1 MINFR
6 GPFGRPVWHYLI
18 LPVTVLLLA
27 VLLFTPIIMRTESAL
42 KIRPNQQGLSLPDG
56 FSLYQHLD
64 QRGIRIKSIT
74 PENDSLV
81 VSLESPEQQQE
92 AITAL
97 QDILPSGYV
106 IVSSESKKRQRLL
119 PAFRNNLQN
128 VG

>member
-27 VLLFTPIIMRTESAL
+27 ALLFTPIIMRTESVL

>member
-1 MINFR
+1 MIKLR
-6 GPFGRPVWHYLI
+6 GRFGHPVWRYLI
-18 LPVTVLLLA
+18 LPVTLLLLA

-81 VSLESPEQQQE
+81 VSLESPEQQKE
-92 AITAL
+92 AIEAL

>member
-1 MINFR
+1 MITLR
-6 GPFGRPVWHYLI
+6 GRFSRPVWLYLI
-18 LPVTVLLLA
+18 LPVAALLLA
-27 VLLFTPIIMRTESAL
+27 ALLFTPMILRTESAL

-56 FSLYQHLD
+56 FYLYQHLD

-81 VSLESPEQQQE
+81 VSLESPEQQKE
-92 AITAL
+92 AIEAL

-106 IVSSESKKRQRLL
+106 IVTSESKKRQRLL

>member
-27 VLLFTPIIMRTESAL
+27 ALLFTPIIMRTENAL

>member
-27 VLLFTPIIMRTESAL
+27 ALLFTPIIMRTESAL

-106 IVSSESKKRQRLL
+106 IVFSESKKRQRLL

>member
-1 MINFR
+1 MITLR
-6 GPFGRPVWHYLI
+6 GRFSRPVWLYLI
-18 LPVTVLLLA
+18 LPVTVLLLGA
-27 VLLFTPIIMRTESAL
+27 LLFTPMILRTESAL

-56 FSLYQHLD
+56 FYLYQHLD

-92 AITAL
+92 AIEAL

-106 IVSSESKKRQRLL
+106 IVTSESKKRQRLL

>member
-27 VLLFTPIIMRTESAL
+27 ALLFTPIIMRTESTL

>member
-27 VLLFTPIIMRTESAL
+27 ALLFTPIIMRTESAL

-119 PAFRNNLQN
+119 PAFRSNLQKI
-128 VG
+128 G

>member
-1 MINFR
+1 MINFN
-6 GPFGRPVWHYLI
+6 GRFRRPAWRYLI
-18 LPVTVLLLA
+18 LFVASVLLA
-27 VLLFTPIIMRTESAL
+27 TLLFTPLILRTESAL

-56 FSLYQHLD
+56 FYLYQHLD

-81 VSLESPEQQQE
+81 VSLESPEQQKE
-92 AITAL
+92 AIEVL

-106 IVSSESKKRQRLL
+106 IVSSESKKRHRLL

-128 VG
+128 LG

>member
-1 MINFR
+1 MINLR
-6 GPFGRPVWHYLI
+6 GRFGRPIWHYLM
-18 LPVTVLLLA
+18 LPVTLLLLVA
-27 VLLFTPIIMRTESAL
+27 LLFTPIIMRTESAL

-74 PENDSLV
+74 PESGSLV
-81 VSLESPEQQQE
+81 VSLESAEQQQE
-92 AITAL
+92 AIKAL

-119 PAFRNNLQN
+119 PAFRNDLQN

>member
-27 VLLFTPIIMRTESAL
+27 TLLFTPIIMRTESAL

>member
-6 GPFGRPVWHYLI
+6 GRFGRPVWHYLI

-27 VLLFTPIIMRTESAL
+27 ALLFTPIIMRTESAL

-119 PAFRNNLQN
+119 PAFRKNLQN
-128 VG
+128 IG

>member
-1 MINFR
+1 M
-6 GPFGRPVWHYLI
+6 
-18 LPVTVLLLA
+18 PVTTLLLA
-27 VLLFTPIIMRTESAL
+27 ALLFTPIIMRTESAL

-119 PAFRNNLQN
+119 PAFRKKLQN
-128 VG
+128 IG

>member
-6 GPFGRPVWHYLI
+6 CRFGRPVWHYLI
-18 LPVTVLLLA
+18 LPVTTLLLA
-27 VLLFTPIIMRTESAL
+27 ALLFTPIIMRTESAL

-119 PAFRNNLQN
+119 PAFRKNLQN
-128 VG
+128 IG

>member
-27 VLLFTPIIMRTESAL
+27 ALLFTPIIMRTESAL
-42 KIRPNQQGLSLPDG
+42 QIRPNQQGLSLPDG

>member
-6 GPFGRPVWHYLI
+6 GRFGRPVWHYLI

-27 VLLFTPIIMRTESAL
+27 ALLFTPIIMRTESAL

-97 QDILPSGYV
+97 QDILPNGYI

>member
-1 MINFR
+1 M
-6 GPFGRPVWHYLI
+6 
-18 LPVTVLLLA
+18 TALLLA
-27 VLLFTPIIMRTESAL
+27 ALLFTPMILRTESAL

-56 FSLYQHLD
+56 FYLYQHLD

-81 VSLESPEQQQE
+81 VSLESPEQQKE
-92 AITAL
+92 AIEAL

-106 IVSSESKKRQRLL
+106 IVTSESKKRQRLL

>member
-1 MINFR
+1 MITLR
-6 GPFGRPVWHYLI
+6 GRFSRPVWLYLI
-18 LPVTVLLLA
+18 LPVTVLLLGA
-27 VLLFTPIIMRTESAL
+27 LLFTPMILRTESAL

-56 FSLYQHLD
+56 FYLYQHLD

-81 VSLESPEQQQE
+81 VSLESPEQQQK
-92 AITAL
+92 AIEAL

-106 IVSSESKKRQRLL
+106 IVTSESKKRQRLL

>member
-27 VLLFTPIIMRTESAL
+27 ALLFTPIIMRTESEL